1 MKWREEQRHT
11 YRPISRQTK
20 RGGRLGS
27 CSPRSLVSRDGREEF
42 RKLDAESRP
51 TYRDRQ
57 VALLKRIMHPHLN
70 SAGSGAENIDKL
82 SEWIGKERD
91 QTVKT
96 ATLMEE
102 TPPELQE
109 HLRLRSEGIGTD
121 YKKVVQAIEAYMRSK
136 KTWDSGGPV
145 DVDIGAVN
153 KGKCQP
159 KSKARAR
166 AKVEATRAKDSPE
179 ALGK

>member
-1 MKWREEQRHT
+1 MRWREEQRHT

-20 RGGRLGS
+20 RGGRLIS

-57 VALLKRIMHPHLN
+57 VALLKRIMHPHPN
-70 SAGSGAENIDKL
+70 SAGSGAENIDNL

-102 TPPELQE
+102 APPELQE
-109 HLRLRSEGIGTD
+109 HLRLHSEEIGTEC
-121 YKKVVQAIEAYMRSK
+121 KK
-136 KTWDSGGPV
+136 GGP
-145 DVDIGAVN
+145 GYR
-153 KGKCQP
+153 GLH
-159 KSKARAR
+159 
-166 AKVEATRAKDSPE
+166 
-179 ALGK
+179 ALEENLGFWRPS